1 MWHEI
6 WIQNGRPRE
15 GLIAR
20 IRRKTRL
27 QYHYA
32 IRYVVKENTR
42 IRNSK
47 MAEAISENED
57 RILWD
62 EVRKMTKSNN
72 NLPNV
77 MDGLDNVNEI
87 TDIFYNKYNDLYNC
101 VSYDKEEMNA
111 LATDINSRIENECQ
125 YKINHSK
132 PIITVAEVREAV
144 HMLKQGKK

>member
-1 MWHEI
+1 
-6 WIQNGRPRE
+6 
-15 GLIAR
+15 
-20 IRRKTRL
+20 
-27 QYHYA
+27 
-32 IRYVVKENTR
+32 
-42 IRNSK
+42 

-101 VSYDKEEMNA
+101 VSYDK
-111 LATDINSRIENECQ
+111 
-125 YKINHSK
+125 K
-132 PIITVAEVREAV
+132 
-144 HMLKQGKK
+144 

>member
-6 WIQNGRPRE
+6 WVQNGRPRD
-15 GLIAR
+15 GFIAR

-42 IRNSK
+42 IQNSK

-77 MDGLDNVNEI
+77 MDGHDNINEI

-101 VSYDKEEMNA
+101 VSYDK
-111 LATDINSRIENECQ
+111 
-125 YKINHSK
+125 K
-132 PIITVAEVREAV
+132 
-144 HMLKQGKK
+144 